1 LEDES
6 ASQAAQRIL
15 KEISGVYGSYK
26 LYITSGNPLSTSPED
41 MSTSPEDMSTSPED
55 MSTSPEDMSTSPED
69 MSTNIAETVDTQVA
83 AKLDPVLER
92 LAVLEERLGKLRA

>member
-26 LYITSGNPLSTSPED
+26 LYITSGNPLSTPPEE
-41 MSTSPEDMSTSPED
+41 MSTLVEDASTTNNASV
-55 MSTSPEDMSTSPED
+55 
-69 MSTNIAETVDTQVA
+69 MSTNIVDNVDSQIAV
-83 AKLDPVLER
+83 KLDPVLER